1 LAVKIIDKN
10 EKKNKNCCHS
20 KKLVILSQL
29 GHTKMQLPTVLVQ
42 SMIRSLPNSLWPM
55 GRMHGRTHGCKWSL
69 LKVREGNAKGSMV
82 GAQVE
87 SGGLEHVLLF
97 SRFL

>member
-1 LAVKIIDKN
+1 
-10 EKKNKNCCHS
+10 
-20 KKLVILSQL
+20 
-29 GHTKMQLPTVLVQ
+29 
-42 SMIRSLPNSLWPM
+42 M
-55 GRMHGRTHGCKWSL
+55 GRMHGRAHGCKWSL